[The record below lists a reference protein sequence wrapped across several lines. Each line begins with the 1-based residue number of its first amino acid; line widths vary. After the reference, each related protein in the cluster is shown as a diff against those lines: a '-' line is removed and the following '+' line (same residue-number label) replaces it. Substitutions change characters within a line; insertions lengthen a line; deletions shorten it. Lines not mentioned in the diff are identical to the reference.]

1 MNLGCIFATG
11 LNVVAYRSSHLFIRC
26 HSHYCT
32 IAYFI
37 ARIES
42 PRLFDVGPSF
52 RSAVNALGEKSHSAR
67 SDREGNTKHGNFSFV
82 CVTKGRLCVTKG
94 KLCFHAVQMIRTP
107 SNATT
112 LGPRFWLLVTH
123 AIF

>member
-1 MNLGCIFATG
+1 MYYQI
-11 LNVVAYRSSHLFIRC
+11 VVAYRSSHLFIRC
-26 HSHYCT
+26 HSHDRT
-32 IAYFI
+32 IASFI

-42 PRLFDVGPSF
+42 ARLFDVGPTF
-52 RSAVNALGEKSHSAR
+52 RSAVNANGDESHNTR
-67 SDREGNTKHGNFSFV
+67 SDREGNITHRNFSSV

-94 KLCFHAVQMIRTP
+94 RLCFHAVQMIRTP

>member
-1 MNLGCIFATG
+1 MILQLCLAP
-11 LNVVAYRSSHLFIRC
+11 AYSLLFIRR
-26 HSHYCT
+26 HSHYRT

-42 PRLFDVGPSF
+42 ARLFDVGPSF
-52 RSAVNALGEKSHSAR
+52 RSAVNAHGDESHSAR
-67 SDREGNTKHGNFSFV
+67 SDREGNIKHRNFSSV
-82 CVTKGRLCVTKG
+82 CVTKCRLCVTNKG
-94 KLCFHAVQMIRTP
+94 RLCFHTVQIIRTP

-112 LGPRFWLLVTH
+112 FAPRFWLLITH